1 MAMNNISGDSGP
13 NQCSHPWGAGA
24 NANIES
30 SPTRYLAGI
39 ATKVSASRNTPVT
52 YANVL
57 YSANDTRLL
66 STATFTHFRNAS
78 ASRRLRTPLLETK
91 RRGRPR
97 VPGVPV
103 ADASHTCSGQDRAR
117 TGLLQ
122 RPSDVVVQARGSIR
136 RAKNASSNRIGRKNK
151 PEST

>member
-13 NQCSHPWGAGA
+13 NQCSHPCGAGA

-66 STATFTHFRNAS
+66 STAARTHFSRAS
-78 ASRRLRTPLLETK
+78 ASGGRCSPLLESK
-91 RRGRPR
+91 PRGRPR
-97 VPGVPV
+97 APGVRV
-103 ADASHTCSGQDRAR
+103 AAASPTCFDQDRAR

-122 RPSDVVVQARGSIR
+122 RPFDVVVQARGTIR
-136 RAKNASSNRIGRKNK
+136 RA
-151 PEST
+151 

>member
-1 MAMNNISGDSGP
+1 
-13 NQCSHPWGAGA
+13 
-24 NANIES
+24 IES

-57 YSANDTRLL
+57 SSANDTRLL
-66 STATFTHFRNAS
+66 STATFTHFSNAP
-78 ASRRLRTPLLETK
+78 ASTRLRTPLLETK

-97 VPGVPV
+97 APGAPV
-103 ADASHTCSGQDRAR
+103 AAASHTCFDQDRAR

-122 RPSDVVVQARGSIR
+122 RPSDVVVQARGIIR
-136 RAKNASSNRIGRKNK
+136 RAKKASSNRIGRKNK
-151 PEST
+151 P